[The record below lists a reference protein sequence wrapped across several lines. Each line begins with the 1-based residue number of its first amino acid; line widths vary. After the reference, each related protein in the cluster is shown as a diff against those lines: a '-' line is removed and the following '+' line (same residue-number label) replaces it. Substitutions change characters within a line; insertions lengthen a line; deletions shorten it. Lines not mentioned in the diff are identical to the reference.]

1 MNTTDLASFQA
12 FVYGRV
18 QGVFFRAFVV
28 RYATELG
35 ITGYV
40 RDVNNGSLEVQAEG
54 DKKQLEKLIAYLE
67 EGPPAA
73 TVARLVTDWSEYT
86 GNYAGFS
93 IR

>member
-1 MNTTDLASFQA
+1 MNTTDLASLQA

-40 RDVNNGSLEVQAEG
+40 RNVSSGSVEVQAEG
-54 DKKQLEKLIAYLE
+54 DRKQLEKLIVYLE
-67 EGPPAA
+67 EGSPAA
-73 TVARLVTDWSEYT
+73 TVERLVTDWSEYT
-86 GNYAGFS
+86 GNYSGFGM
-93 IR
+93 R